1 MFIEKI
7 KSEGLSQL
15 SYLIGGGGKAVV
27 IDPRRDCEIYVE
39 KAAQLGC
46 RITHIFE
53 THRNEDLVSGA
64 PILAELTGAKVYHGP
79 NAAGEVK
86 YAETAAEGESFKAG
100 EVRIE
105 VLETPG
111 HTDDSVSYVLYD
123 QSFGD
128 DAVAVCTG
136 DALFVGDVGRTDFY
150 PDRAKEVAG
159 LLFDSLQKLLTLGD
173 HVYVLPAHGAGSVCG
188 DNMANRDF
196 SSIGYERAHNKML
209 QITDREEFIA
219 AKLDEHHYQPPYFR
233 LMERL
238 NLEGGAPASRVL
250 VPAPLDLKELREL
263 AKHSVLVDVRDVT
276 AYLGSHVAGSLALP
290 VGMLASFAGWL
301 IEPDKQIT
309 LIAES
314 DAQAE
319 TAARHLA
326 RIGFDNIAG
335 YFALPI
341 PGWAANA
348 LSFDAVPVVGVDEV
362 ARRVQERPS
371 DWQLLDVR
379 SQSEVENGVIEGSRH
394 IYVGHVPVELESLSP
409 DTHYTVMC
417 ASGARATVAA
427 SVLVSQGFN
436 NVDVFMGSMGAWQSE
451 GHAVTNKPA

>member
-1 MFIEKI
+1 MFIERI

-15 SYLIGGGGKAVV
+15 SYLVGGGGKAIV

-64 PILAELTGAKVYHGP
+64 PVLASLTGAKVYHGP
-79 NAAGEVK
+79 NAAGEVE
-86 YAETAAEGESFKAG
+86 YADTVAEGDSYSTG
-100 EVRIE
+100 EVRVD

-111 HTDDSVSYVLYD
+111 HTDDSLSYVLYD
-123 QSFGD
+123 QSYGE

-150 PDRAKEVAG
+150 PERAEEVAG
-159 LLFDSLQKLLTLGD
+159 LLFDSLQKLLALND
-173 HVYVLPAHGAGSVCG
+173 HVHVLPAHGAGSVCG

-209 QITDREEFIA
+209 QITSRDEFIA

-238 NLEGGAPASRVL
+238 NLEGAKPAARTL
-250 VPAPLDLKELREL
+250 VPTPLDLAEFQELSKR
-263 AKHSVLVDVRDVT
+263 SMLVDVRDLT
-276 AYLGSHVAGSLALP
+276 AYLGAHVPGSLSLP

-301 IEPDKQIT
+301 LRPESNIT
-309 LIAES
+309 LIAEN
-314 DAQAE
+314 DTQAE
-319 TAARHLA
+319 ASARHLA
-326 RIGFDNIAG
+326 RIGFDNVQG
-335 YFALPI
+335 YVALPM
-341 PGWAANA
+341 PEWAANA
-348 LSFDAVPVVGVDEV
+348 LSFESVRTLEVEEV
-362 ARRVQERPS
+362 ARRVNDQPEN
-371 DWQLLDVR
+371 WQLLDVR
-379 SQSEVENGVIEGSRH
+379 SQSEVESGVIAGAKH
-394 IYVGHVPVELESLSP
+394 IYVGHVPVEMDSLSS
-409 DTHYTVMC
+409 DKHYTVMC

-427 SVLVSQGFN
+427 SVLLANGFK
-436 NVDVFMGSMGAWQSE
+436 NVDVFLGSMGAWRNAGLS
-451 GHAVTNKPA
+451 VS

>member
-1 MFIEKI
+1 MFIETI

-27 IDPRRDCEIYVE
+27 IDPRRDCDLYVA
-39 KAAQLGC
+39 KAAELGC

-64 PILAELTGAKVYHGP
+64 PILAALTGARVLHGP
-79 NAAGEVK
+79 DAAEPIQYADTVAEGDRFSAGEVC
-86 YAETAAEGESFKAG
+86 
-100 EVRIE
+100 IE

-111 HTDDSVSYVLYD
+111 HTDDSVSYLIHD
-123 QSFGD
+123 QSYGE

-150 PDRAKEVAG
+150 PHRASEVAG
-159 LLFDSLQKLLTLGD
+159 LLFDSLQKLLSLPD
-173 HVYVLPAHGAGSVCG
+173 HVQVLPAHGAGSVCG

-196 SSIGYERAHNKML
+196 SSIGYERTHNKML
-209 QITDREEFIA
+209 QITDRESFIS

-238 NLEGGAPASRVL
+238 NVEGGTAIHRPL
-250 VPAPLDLKELREL
+250 VPAPLDLAAFQDCSKEATLIDIRN
-263 AKHSVLVDVRDVT
+263 VT
-276 AYLGSHVAGSLALP
+276 SYLGAHIPGSLALP
-290 VGMLASFAGWL
+290 VGMLASFAGWFL
-301 IEPDKQIT
+301 NPEDDLV
-309 LIAES
+309 LIAEN
-314 DAQAE
+314 DTQA
-319 TAARHLA
+319 TAAARHLA
-326 RIGFDNIAG
+326 RIGFDRIQG

-348 LSFDAVPVVGVDEV
+348 LPFDTTPVIGVDEV
-362 ARRVQERPS
+362 SQRVHRQPD

-379 SQSEVENGVIEGSRH
+379 SETEVSDGMIEGAKH
-394 IYVGHVPVELESLSP
+394 LYVGHVLAEI
-409 DTHYTVMC
+409 DTLPRNVHYTVMC

-427 SVLVSQGFN
+427 SVLLSQGFN
-436 NVDVFMGSMGAWQSE
+436 RVDVFMGSMGAWRSE
-451 GHAVTNKPA
+451 GHAVT